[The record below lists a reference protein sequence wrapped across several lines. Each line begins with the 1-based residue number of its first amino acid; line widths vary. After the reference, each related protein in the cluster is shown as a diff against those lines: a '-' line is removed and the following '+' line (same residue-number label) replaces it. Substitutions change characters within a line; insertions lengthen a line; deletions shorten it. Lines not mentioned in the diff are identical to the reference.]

1 MFPPTLLDTS
11 WVCMSLDNVESG
23 QFITLIKNSRHMKY
37 AVMEDLDGD
46 LLIGQFTAAIVQY
59 YNSHRIVSESR
70 GGHSLWI
77 PTLDSIALGLSASE
91 NSSLLDL
98 DNSTLKW
105 HIVQHLIS
113 VEFHRICVE
122 NHCG

>member
-1 MFPPTLLDTS
+1 
-11 WVCMSLDNVESG
+11 
-23 QFITLIKNSRHMKY
+23 MKY
-37 AVMEDLDGD
+37 AVMEDLYCD

-77 PTLDSIALGLSASE
+77 PTLDPIALGLAPTQD
-91 NSSLLDL
+91 SSLLDL
-98 DNSTLKW
+98 DNTALEW

-113 VEFHRICVE
+113 VEFHRIRVE
-122 NHCG
+122 NHRG

>member
-1 MFPPTLLDTS
+1 MFPPTLLDTG
-11 WVCMSLDNVESG
+11 WVCVSLDDVESG
-23 QFITLIKNSRHMKY
+23 QFIPLIQDPSHMKHTI
-37 AVMEDLDGD
+37 MEDLDGD
-46 LLIGQFTAAIVQY
+46 LLIGKLTAAIVQY

-77 PTLDSIALGLSASE
+77 PTLDSIALRLSASE

-98 DNSTLKW
+98 DNSTLEW

-113 VEFHRICVE
+113 VEFHRIRVE
-122 NHCG
+122 NHRG